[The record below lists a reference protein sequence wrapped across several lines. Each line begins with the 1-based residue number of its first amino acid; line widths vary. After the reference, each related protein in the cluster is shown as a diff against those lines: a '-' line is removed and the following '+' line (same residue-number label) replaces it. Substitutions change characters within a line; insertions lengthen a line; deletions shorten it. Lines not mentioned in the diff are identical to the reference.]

1 MTAVVI
7 VVMIDA
13 VLAACAAALLLWFWS
28 YMQDHKLKIKDS
40 WEDCLVTVVVAA
52 ALIGKLFQWCAP
64 WL

>member
-13 VLAACAAALLLWFWS
+13 VLAACAAAFLLWFWS
-28 YMQDHKLKIKDS
+28 YMQEHNLKIKDS
-40 WEDCLVTVVVAA
+40 WVDCLVTVAVVA
-52 ALIGKLFQWCAP
+52 ALIGKLFQWCTS